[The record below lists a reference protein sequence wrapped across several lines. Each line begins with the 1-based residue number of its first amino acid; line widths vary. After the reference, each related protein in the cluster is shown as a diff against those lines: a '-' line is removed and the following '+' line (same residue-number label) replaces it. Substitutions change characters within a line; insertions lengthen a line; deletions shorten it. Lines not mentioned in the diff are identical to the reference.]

1 MEKSEIRDDDRIAR
15 LFRYAQVGMCVNSV
29 SHDVNNL
36 LGVILAYAELLSVDT
51 NLSVESQRML
61 REIISA
67 VRKATS
73 LVGALTDIAR
83 KERTDIRIIDP
94 AQLAERSLSLLQYT
108 IRTQGVNIERNLEG
122 DLGTVAVDLPKVTL
136 ALVYLLMNALD
147 SMQTAEHKLLRMSVC
162 RSGDSVEFAVWNSG
176 ESIPAELREK
186 IFEPYFTTKGEL
198 HFGLGLSLARTIVQ
212 EHDGALFYEPER
224 GFVIRV
230 PYHNR
235 HLNRA

>member
-1 MEKSEIRDDDRIAR
+1 MRDDERIAK

-36 LGVILAYAELLSVDT
+36 LGVILAYSELLSVDPSI
-51 NLSVESQRML
+51 SVESQRML

-67 VRKATS
+67 VRKATL

-94 AQLAERSLSLLQYT
+94 AQLAERALSLLQYT
-108 IRTQGVNIERNLEG
+108 IRTQGVNIERNFQG
-122 DLGTVAVDLPKVTL
+122 DLGTVAVDLPKITL

-147 SMQTAEHKLLRMSVC
+147 SIQAVEHKLLRMSVC
-162 RSGDSVEFAVWNSG
+162 KNGDSVEFAIWDSG
-176 ESIPAELREK
+176 EPIPTELHQK
-186 IFEPYFTTKGEL
+186 IFEPYFTTKSEL
-198 HFGLGLSLARTIVQ
+198 HFGLGLSLAQTIVQ
-212 EHDGALFYEPER
+212 EHDGCIFYQPER
-224 GFVIRV
+224 GFVILL